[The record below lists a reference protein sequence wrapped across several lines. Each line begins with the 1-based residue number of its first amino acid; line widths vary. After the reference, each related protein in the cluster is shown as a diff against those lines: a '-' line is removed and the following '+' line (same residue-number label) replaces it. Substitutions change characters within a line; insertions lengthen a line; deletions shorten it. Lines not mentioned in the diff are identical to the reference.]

1 MATAYYM
8 ELVTM
13 MTDASCDQEHL
24 DILVSSRPGTPDR
37 TRYILGL
44 SQEDPSVSM
53 IEAGCQLVRGGAEV
67 LAIPC
72 ITAHYFHDKLEREIG
87 IPIIHLIR
95 ETVAHIK
102 ARGIRRVGIMATD
115 GTIQSGLF
123 QEELKLQGMEAVIPS
138 AEGQS
143 RIMHLIYKNVKAGT
157 PLEMKLFYESAM
169 ELRGKGAQVI
179 VLGCTE
185 LSIIK
190 KTNPVGP
197 GFLDAMEVLA
207 REAIL
212 RCGAPLKP
220 EYDCLITSD

>member
-44 SQEDPSVSM
+44 SDEDPSASM

-95 ETVAHIK
+95 ETVTHMK
-102 ARGIRRVGIMATD
+102 VRGILRVGIMATD

-123 QEELKLQGMEAVIPS
+123 QEELKRQGMEAVIPS
-138 AEGQS
+138 EEGQN
-143 RIMHLIYKNVKAGT
+143 RIMHLIYDNVKAGK
-157 PLEMKLFYESAM
+157 PLEMKLFYEAAM

-197 GFLDAMEVLA
+197 DFLDAMEVLA